1 MKNGTII
8 LITTLIQMG
17 CTSAMKDNHQW
28 LENVDGKEALEWV
41 RTTNDVSKIHF
52 AKIPDQKKLEAEAF
66 KILDNQNRIP
76 TIRFQGKYVYNFWTD
91 QKNPRGILRRTT
103 FENYKSKNPDWEII
117 IDIDELN
124 KKENKSW
131 VYQGCDFLSHESSK
145 CLMYLSDAGRDAA
158 ETREFDVNAKKFVE
172 GGFFIP
178 ISKGSIE
185 WIDQDTLLVATNLP
199 GEPVS
204 ASGYALQVRQWKR
217 GSKLEDAEIV
227 FKGESTD
234 NGAYAYSS
242 CGPDGCHHLIW
253 RSFNFYESEFYYY
266 RNSKNIEKIPLPK
279 DLYIV
284 GFWKGEYYINLRK
297 DIEIKGQ
304 KFVAGSLLKAPIGDW
319 LNLKPVFIPTEK
331 IFFEG
336 VSFSRDHMYLSV
348 IDNVVPKVL
357 KGGKPAPVT
366 EIGNT
371 YVAAVNKYGT
381 EVILQFD
388 SPLTPTTY
396 LQWEN
401 NKLTEFKKMP
411 ALFDSSDLKVE
422 QLFATSKDGT
432 QVPYFLIRSKFSR
445 GPGPTIIN
453 AYGGFEISR
462 VPGYAAILGKLWL
475 EKGGQYVI
483 ANIRGGGE
491 FGPKWHEAALKEKRQ
506 NAYDDLFAVTVDL
519 FEKML
524 TTRDRVGMVGGSNGG
539 LLAGVALTQRPDLYK
554 AIISEV
560 PLLDMKRYHLLP
572 AGHSWMAEYG
582 NPDDP
587 KDWEYISKY
596 SPYHN
601 LKKDVKYPEFFI
613 MTSTR
618 DDRVHPGHARKMAA
632 QMDEMKIPFYYYE
645 NTEGGHGR
653 AADLKQQAYFSSLQY
668 TFFHEHLK

>member
-1 MKNGTII
+1 MALLQI
-8 LITTLIQMG
+8 G

-41 RTTNDVSKIHF
+41 RSTNEKTKAHFSKS
-52 AKIPDQKKLEAEAF
+52 PDQKILEAEAF
-66 KILDNQNRIP
+66 KIFDNQNRIP
-76 TIRFQGKYVYNFWTD
+76 SIRFQGKYVYNFWTD
-91 QKNPRGILRRTT
+91 QKNPRGILRRST
-103 FENYKSKNPDWEII
+103 FENYKTKNPDWEVI

-124 KKENKSW
+124 KNENKSW
-131 VYQGCDFLSHESSK
+131 VYHGCEFLNHKSSR
-145 CLMYLSDAGRDAA
+145 CLLRLSDAGKDAA
-158 ETREFDVNAKKFVE
+158 ETREFDVDTKKFIE

-178 ISKGSIE
+178 ISKGGAD

-217 GSKLEDAEIV
+217 GTKLEKAEVV
-227 FKGESTD
+227 FKGNVTD
-234 NGAYAYSS
+234 NSIFSYSICQPES
-242 CGPDGCHHLIW
+242 CYQIIG
-253 RSFNFYESEFYYY
+253 RSINFYEFEFYLYHD
-266 RNSKNIEKIPLPK
+266 SKNIEKISLPTHI
-279 DLYIV
+279 YIA
-284 GFWKGEYYINLRK
+284 GIWKNEIYVNNRK
-297 DIEIKGQ
+297 DFELKGQ
-304 KFVAGSLLKAPIGDW
+304 KFAAGSLLKAPIGDW
-319 LNLKPVFIPTEK
+319 QNLKSVFVPTEK
-331 IFFEG
+331 TFFEG
-336 VSFSRDHMYLSV
+336 VSFSRDHLYLSI

-357 KGGKPAPVT
+357 RDGTSPAPVT

-371 YVAAVNKYGT
+371 YVAAVNKYGS
-381 EVILQFD
+381 EVILHFD

-396 LQWEN
+396 FQWDK
-401 NKLTEFKKMP
+401 NKLIQLKKMP
-411 ALFDSSDLKVE
+411 SLFDSSSFKVE
-422 QLFATSKDGT
+422 QLFAKSKDGT
-432 QVPYFLIRSKFSR
+432 EIPYFLIRSKFSR
-445 GPGPTIIN
+445 GPGPTIVN
-453 AYGGFEISR
+453 AYGGFEVSM

-491 FGPKWHEAALKEKRQ
+491 FGPQWHAAAIKEKRQ
-506 NAYDDLFAVTVDL
+506 NAFDDLFAVTEDL
-519 FEKML
+519 FDKML
-524 TTRDRVGMVGGSNGG
+524 TTRDRVGMIGGSNGG

-596 SPYHN
+596 SPYQN
-601 LKKDVKYPEFFI
+601 LKKGVDYPQFLI

-632 QMDEMKIPFYYYE
+632 RMDELKIPFYYYE
-645 NTEGGHGR
+645 STEGGHGR
-653 AADLKQQAYFSSLQY
+653 AADLKQQAYFYSLQY
-668 TFFHEHLK
+668 AFFHEHLK